1 MKTKNTIAIIG
12 GGVSGALTA
21 YHLIRRGAQTRVI
34 LIEPRGNLGLGLAYS
49 TPSYR
54 HLLNVPAVKISALPD
69 QPNHFL
75 NWLQKNYDAS
85 MTESDFAPRA
95 VFGRYIQSLLKT
107 ASSLDHRQTAVLD
120 CHVAGEQAT
129 LDLADG
135 TKIVAD
141 AVVLATGNFDPA
153 PLGGVAE
160 ETVSNGTY
168 CHSAW
173 VDSTYANLSPD
184 APVALIG
191 SGLTAVDVVLRLRE
205 VGHRGQIIAISHQGV
220 FPHRHASY
228 EPLKKSVVAG
238 PAPTKVRELLRVV
251 HQAIKA
257 GVEWR
262 AVIDSL
268 RERTNELWMS
278 LPLIEQRRFRRHL
291 QRRWDVVRHRM
302 APPNADQIDAELEAG
317 TLIQHRGSLRA
328 VLPYRHEACVQFRT
342 SHREV
347 NEVTVARVINCTGP
361 NMNYRRVGSPLLN
374 SLFSQGLIVAGPH
387 GFGLWA
393 SETGALRS
401 QNDRFSNV
409 LFHVGPGRQGTLLES
424 IAVPELRN
432 QAADLAELLIGKFA
446 TSEQDLLTGTPQSDG
461 LLTTST
467 AVGYELAS

>member
-1 MKTKNTIAIIG
+1 MKTNKTIAIIG
-12 GGVSGALTA
+12 GGASGALTA
-21 YHLIRRGAQTRVI
+21 YHLIRRRAQAKVI
-34 LIEPRGNLGLGLAYS
+34 LIDPRANLGLGLAYS

-54 HLLNVPAVKISALPD
+54 HLLNVPAGKISALPD

-85 MTESDFAPRA
+85 MTEADFAPRA
-95 VFGRYIQSLLKT
+95 VFGRYIHSLLKT
-107 ASSLDHRQTAVLD
+107 VPNLDHRQTAVLD
-120 CHVAGEQAT
+120 CHLAGEQAT

-153 PLGGVAE
+153 PLRGVAE
-160 ETVSNGTY
+160 ETVWNGAY

-173 VDSTYANLSPD
+173 EDSTYANLSSD

-191 SGLTAVDVVLRLRE
+191 SGLTAVDVLLRLRE
-205 VGHRGQIIAISHQGV
+205 VGHRGQIIAVSRHGV
-220 FPHRHASY
+220 FPNRHASY
-228 EPLKKSVVAG
+228 KPLKKPVVAG
-238 PAPTKVRELLRVV
+238 TAPTKVRELLRAV

-278 LPLIEQRRFRRHL
+278 LPLTEQRRFRRHL

-302 APPNADQIDAELEAG
+302 APPIADRIEAELEAG
-317 TLIQHRGSLRA
+317 TLIQQRGSLRA
-328 VLPYRHEACVQFRT
+328 VLSCGHEARVQFRT
-342 SHREV
+342 SHGEV
-347 NEVTVARVINCTGP
+347 NEVIVARVINCTGP
-361 NMNYRRVGSPLLN
+361 DMNYRRVGSPLLN
-374 SLFSQGLIVAGPH
+374 SLFSQGLIVPGPH
-387 GFGLWA
+387 GSGLWT

-401 QNDRFSNV
+401 QNDSFSNV

-432 QAADLAELLIGKFA
+432 QAAGLAELLARNFTTG
-446 TSEQDLLTGTPQSDG
+446 EQDVPTGIPQADAP
-461 LLTTST
+461 LTTST